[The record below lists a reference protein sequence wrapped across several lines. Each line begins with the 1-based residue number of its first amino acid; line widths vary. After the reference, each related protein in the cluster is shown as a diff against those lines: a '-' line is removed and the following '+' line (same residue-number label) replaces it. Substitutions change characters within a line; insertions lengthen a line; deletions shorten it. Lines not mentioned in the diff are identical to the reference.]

1 MAGFRP
7 LQLGMGQAESMVGT
21 APQGTQ
27 QARTVRKGTESLG
40 TSSLGTTNLGPFI
53 KEPSSV
59 EETGLELS
67 FIADLALKYIFFNT
81 MTTAQAITDTLALPF
96 YNVLDRALTLLKR
109 EELIEVAGSSGFGE
123 LAYQY
128 IATPKGGARAREI
141 LSRNTYV
148 GPAPVT
154 LDQYW
159 DAIKAQAIGNVRVSP
174 ADIRRATADLVIS
187 DHVLDTIGQAV
198 NTGRSLFLFGDPGN
212 GKTTIA
218 ERITELLGGA
228 ILIPHAITVDGHI
241 IKVLDLHNHRPV
253 IGAQQRPDQDR
264 RWVVCKRPA
273 IIVGGELTLSSL
285 DLIWDENSKFYEA
298 PLQLKASGGMLM
310 IDDFGRQQVHP
321 RELLNR
327 WIVPLEKR
335 LDYLTLHTGKKIEIP
350 FDERVV
356 FSTNLEPKDLVDE
369 AFLRRIQNKIHI
381 GNPTLDQYREIF
393 RRTCEQL
400 NIPFDQNALVYLL
413 REYYVKPKRQ
423 LRACHPRDILRTL
436 TGIARYLDE
445 PAVLS
450 TELLDKACATY
461 FVEM

>member
-1 MAGFRP
+1 
-7 LQLGMGQAESMVGT
+7 MVGT
-21 APQGTQ
+21 APNAKRTAGNSNHGTS
-27 QARTVRKGTESLG
+27 GLG
-40 TSSLGTTNLGPFI
+40 TSGLGTTNLGPFI

-59 EETGLELS
+59 EESGLDLA
-67 FIADLALKYIFFNT
+67 FIADLALKHIFFNT
-81 MTTAQAITDTLALPF
+81 MTTAQVITDTLSLPF
-96 YNVLDRALTLLKR
+96 YNIIDRSLTLLKR

-128 IATPKGGARAREI
+128 VATPKGSARAREV
-141 LSRNTYV
+141 LSRSTYV

-154 LDQYW
+154 LEQYW

-174 ADIRRATADLVIS
+174 ADIRRATSDLVIG
-187 DHVLDTIGQAV
+187 DDILDTIGQAV

-228 ILIPHAITVDGHI
+228 ILIPHAITIDGHI

-253 IGAQQRPDQDR
+253 IGAQQRADQDR
-264 RWVVCKRPA
+264 RWVVCRRPS

-285 DLIWDENSKFYEA
+285 DLIWDENSRFYEA

-335 LDYLTLHTGKKIEIP
+335 VDYLTLHTGKKIEIP
-350 FDERVV
+350 FDQLIV
-356 FSTNLEPKDLVDE
+356 FSTNLAPKDLVDE

-381 GNPTLDQYREIF
+381 GNPSLDQYREIF
-393 RRTCEQL
+393 RRNCEQL
-400 NIPFDQNALVYLL
+400 SIPFDQNALVYLL

-423 LRACHPRDILRTL
+423 LRACHPRDILRTMS
-436 TGIARYLDE
+436 GIARYLDE
-445 PAVLS
+445 PAVLT
-450 TELLDKACATY
+450 TELMDRACATY

>member
-1 MAGFRP
+1 M
-7 LQLGMGQAESMVGT
+7 T
-21 APQGTQ
+21 APPRSQPKPGTTQ
-27 QARTVRKGTESLG
+27 LG
-40 TSSLGTTNLGPFI
+40 TSGLGPHVR
-53 KEPSSV
+53 EPESID
-59 EETGLELS
+59 ETGLDLAV
-67 FIADLALKYIFFNT
+67 IADLALKVIFFNS
-81 MTTAQAITDTLALPF
+81 MTTAQAITDTLRLPF
-96 YNVLDRALTLLKR
+96 FNIVDRALILLKR
-109 EELIEVAGSSGFGE
+109 EELIEVAGSNGFGE

-128 IATPKGGARAREI
+128 VVTPKGSARAHEI
-141 LSRNTYV
+141 LARSSYV

-154 LDQYW
+154 LEQYW
-159 DAIKAQAIGNVRVSP
+159 EVVKAQEIGKIRVGP
-174 ADIRRATADLVIS
+174 EDIRRVMADLVIS
-187 DHVLDTIGQAV
+187 DDVLDSVGQAV

-228 ILIPHAITVDGHI
+228 ILVPHAITIDGHI
-241 IKVLDLHNHRPV
+241 IKVLDLHNHQPIAADAKR
-253 IGAQQRPDQDR
+253 GDLDR

-273 IIVGGELTLSSL
+273 VIVGGELTLDSL
-285 DLIWDENSKFYEA
+285 DLVWDEAARVYEA
-298 PLQLKASGGMLM
+298 PLQMKASGGMLM

-350 FDERVV
+350 FDQLIV
-356 FSTNLEPKDLVDE
+356 FSTNLAPRDLVDE

-381 GNPTLDQYREIF
+381 DNPTLDQYREIF

-400 NIPFDQNALVYLL
+400 NIPFDQDSLVYLL

-436 TGIARYLDE
+436 IGIARYLDE

-450 TELLDKACATY
+450 TQLIDRACSTY
-461 FVEM
+461 FVDL